1 MAKKNGNILIVD
13 DNRGVLTAL
22 QLLLK
27 PYFEGI
33 ITLPSPVTLPSVLRE
48 RSWQVV
54 LLDMNFTSGIN
65 TGNEGLYWLHKIKK
79 QCPTLPVVLFTAY
92 ADIDLAVRGIKE
104 GATDFVVKPW
114 NNQKLVETLLNAV
127 SASET
132 KSPANGPNAGRTAE
146 SSHLFADTRNMYWG
160 NSPAM
165 QQLRLLVEKVASTDA
180 NILITGENG
189 TGKEML
195 AREIHSLSPR
205 NRQEMVSVDM
215 GAVTESLFESELFG
229 HMKGSFTDAH
239 ADRAGK
245 FEAASRS
252 TLFLDE
258 IGNLPYHLQ
267 AKLLTAI
274 QRRSIVRVGSNT
286 PIPVDIRLICA
297 TNRNLPE
304 MVAKGEFREDLLYR
318 INTIHLE
325 IPSLRERPEDIIPL
339 AELFIARFCK
349 QYDKPPVR
357 LTDGACEKLTLH
369 PWYGNIRELEHA
381 IEKAIIIC
389 DNETLP
395 AELFQLA
402 RRTGTPEAAASTL
415 EEMEMQMIRKTL
427 DKCSGNLSAV
437 AAQLGITRQTLY
449 NKMKKYGLYLF
460 IPCCRQSGSSTPCRG
475 DVDCR
480 RILGRALYCAA
491 FHSPV
496 LAAEAIPPSCAEG
509 AFHARR
515 HRKQRQCH
523 PLLRNGKH
531 CRRTPREPC
540 IEPGC
545 PYTL

>member
-318 INTIHLE
+318 INTIE
-325 IPSLRERPEDIIPL
+325 IRIPPLRERGNDLFLL
-339 AELFIARFCK
+339 ADFFLQRYKKKYRKDLRGISKEARK
-349 QYDKPPVR
+349 QMQLYRWP
-357 LTDGACEKLTLH
+357 
-369 PWYGNIRELEHA
+369 GNVRELEHA
-381 IEKAIIIC
+381 IERAVI
-389 DNETLP
+389 LS
-395 AELFQLA
+395 
-402 RRTGTPEAAASTL
+402 GSTL
-415 EEMEMQMIRKTL
+415 LTAEDFNLRNRQSQEAVSERERYNIERMEKENINEVLRICGGNITLAAEM
-427 DKCSGNLSAV
+427 
-437 AAQLGITRQTLY
+437 LGITRTSLY
-449 NKMKKYGLYLF
+449 
-460 IPCCRQSGSSTPCRG
+460 
-475 DVDCR
+475 R
-480 RILGRALYCAA
+480 RIEKFKL
-491 FHSPV
+491 
-496 LAAEAIPPSCAEG
+496 
-509 AFHARR
+509 
-515 HRKQRQCH
+515 
-523 PLLRNGKH
+523 
-531 CRRTPREPC
+531 
-540 IEPGC
+540 
-545 PYTL
+545 

>member
-65 TGNEGLYWLHKIKK
+65 TGNEGLYWLHEIKK

-195 AREIHSLSPR
+195 AREIHHLSPR
-205 NRQEMVSVDM
+205 RKQEMVTVNM
-215 GAVTESLFESELFG
+215 GAISESLFESELFG
-229 HMKGSFTDAH
+229 HERGAFTDAYES
-239 ADRAGK
+239 RPGK
-245 FEAASRS
+245 FEAASGS
-252 TLFLDE
+252 TLFMDE
-258 IGNLPYHLQ
+258 IGNLPLGMQ
-267 AKLLTAI
+267 AKLLTALQNRNI
-274 QRRSIVRVGSNT
+274 TRVGSNKV
-286 PIPVDIRLICA
+286 IPVDIRLISA
-297 TNRNLPE
+297 TNLNIQERIE
-304 MVAKGEFREDLLYR
+304 SGRFREDLLYR
-318 INTIHLE
+318 LNTIHLE
-325 IPSLRERPEDIIPL
+325 LPPLRERGDDIL
-339 AELFIARFCK
+339 LFIDYFIRRYANKYGRKDIF
-349 QYDKPPVR
+349 
-357 LTDGACEKLTLH
+357 LHENALEKLRSYH
-369 PWYGNIRELEHA
+369 WPGNIRELQHS
-381 IEKAIIIC
+381 IEKAIILCEGNVIRPK
-389 DNETLP
+389 DIFVKQTWSP
-395 AELFQLA
+395 QL
-402 RRTGTPEAAASTL
+402 STVVPNL
-415 EEMEMQMIRKTL
+415 EEVERQAIETAIRQN
-427 DKCSGNLSAV
+427 DGNLTAT
-437 AAQLGITRQTLY
+437 AEQLGISRQTLY
-449 NKMKKYGLYLF
+449 NKIKRFKL
-460 IPCCRQSGSSTPCRG
+460 
-475 DVDCR
+475 
-480 RILGRALYCAA
+480 
-491 FHSPV
+491 
-496 LAAEAIPPSCAEG
+496 
-509 AFHARR
+509 
-515 HRKQRQCH
+515 
-523 PLLRNGKH
+523 
-531 CRRTPREPC
+531 
-540 IEPGC
+540 
-545 PYTL
+545 

>member
-189 TGKEML
+189 TGRD
-195 AREIHSLSPR
+195 AGTRNSLP
-205 NRQEMVSVDM
+205 
-215 GAVTESLFESELFG
+215 
-229 HMKGSFTDAH
+229 FTAQP
-239 ADRAGK
+239 AGDGK
-245 FEAASRS
+245 CGYGCSHRK
-252 TLFLDE
+252 
-258 IGNLPYHLQ
+258 P
-267 AKLLTAI
+267 
-274 QRRSIVRVGSNT
+274 
-286 PIPVDIRLICA
+286 
-297 TNRNLPE
+297 
-304 MVAKGEFREDLLYR
+304 FRER
-318 INTIHLE
+318 TVRPH
-325 IPSLRERPEDIIPL
+325 ER
-339 AELFIARFCK
+339 LFHRC
-349 QYDKPPVR
+349 
-357 LTDGACEKLTLH
+357 
-369 PWYGNIRELEHA
+369 
-381 IEKAIIIC
+381 
-389 DNETLP
+389 
-395 AELFQLA
+395 
-402 RRTGTPEAAASTL
+402 
-415 EEMEMQMIRKTL
+415 
-427 DKCSGNLSAV
+427 
-437 AAQLGITRQTLY
+437 
-449 NKMKKYGLYLF
+449 
-460 IPCCRQSGSSTPCRG
+460 PCRPCRQVRSSQP
-475 DVDCR
+475 
-480 RILGRALYCAA
+480 
-491 FHSPV
+491 
-496 LAAEAIPPSCAEG
+496 
-509 AFHARR
+509 
-515 HRKQRQCH
+515 QH
-523 PLLRNGKH
+523 PLSR
-531 CRRTPREPC
+531 
-540 IEPGC
+540 
-545 PYTL
+545 

>member
-65 TGNEGLYWLHKIKK
+65 TGNEGLYWLHEIKK

-325 IPSLRERPEDIIPL
+325 IPSLRERPED
-339 AELFIARFCK
+339 K
-349 QYDKPPVR
+349 

-395 AELFQLA
+395 AALFQLA

-449 NKMKKYGLYLF
+449 NKMKKYGL
-460 IPCCRQSGSSTPCRG
+460 
-475 DVDCR
+475 
-480 RILGRALYCAA
+480 
-491 FHSPV
+491 
-496 LAAEAIPPSCAEG
+496 
-509 AFHARR
+509 
-515 HRKQRQCH
+515 
-523 PLLRNGKH
+523 
-531 CRRTPREPC
+531 
-540 IEPGC
+540 
-545 PYTL
+545 

>member
-1 MAKKNGNILIVD
+1 M
-13 DNRGVLTAL
+13 

-65 TGNEGLYWLHKIKK
+65 TGNEGLYWLHEIKK

-160 NSPAM
+160 NSSAM

-205 NRQEMVSVDM
+205 NRQDMVSVDM

-229 HMKGSFTDAH
+229 HVKGSFTDAH

-245 FEAASRS
+245 FEAAGHS

-258 IGNLPYHLQ
+258 IGNLP
-267 AKLLTAI
+267 T
-274 QRRSIVRVGSNT
+274 
-286 PIPVDIRLICA
+286 IC
-297 TNRNLPE
+297 
-304 MVAKGEFREDLLYR
+304 
-318 INTIHLE
+318 
-325 IPSLRERPEDIIPL
+325 
-339 AELFIARFCK
+339 
-349 QYDKPPVR
+349 KPN
-357 LTDGACEKLTLH
+357 C
-369 PWYGNIRELEHA
+369 
-381 IEKAIIIC
+381 
-389 DNETLP
+389 
-395 AELFQLA
+395 
-402 RRTGTPEAAASTL
+402 
-415 EEMEMQMIRKTL
+415 
-427 DKCSGNLSAV
+427 
-437 AAQLGITRQTLY
+437 
-449 NKMKKYGLYLF
+449 
-460 IPCCRQSGSSTPCRG
+460 
-475 DVDCR
+475 
-480 RILGRALYCAA
+480 
-491 FHSPV
+491 
-496 LAAEAIPPSCAEG
+496 
-509 AFHARR
+509 
-515 HRKQRQCH
+515 
-523 PLLRNGKH
+523 
-531 CRRTPREPC
+531 
-540 IEPGC
+540 
-545 PYTL
+545 